1 MPCTERLLTTAVSQG
16 ADDLC
21 PLEVYCPDGA
31 GSAPFGGRRQGG
43 TGDDQWAPYGS
54 DGANRWVQTGIWG
67 GDPGNTC
74 MGHHQIAGGVHGNP
88 VRSRCLFSLCLASA
102 HTERMDVVAQ
112 GWGTDGQWVA
122 DAGYLDWILCCSA
135 EAMGALITINNA
147 NFEENPEVASY
158 EYKLPNGWDGS
169 GGGTVVVKS
178 PPSAPM

>member
-1 MPCTERLLTTAVSQG
+1 
-16 ADDLC
+16 
-21 PLEVYCPDGA
+21 
-31 GSAPFGGRRQGG
+31 
-43 TGDDQWAPYGS
+43 
-54 DGANRWVQTGIWG
+54 
-67 GDPGNTC
+67 
-74 MGHHQIAGGVHGNP
+74 
-88 VRSRCLFSLCLASA
+88 
-102 HTERMDVVAQ
+102 MDVVAQ

-178 PPSAPM
+178 PPSAPNGPWGAGSAVAQGAPDGDYFMSIRAHFCSSLADFPVSDEGVPLWPLLQRARATTWSRRWPVSPRATPTR